1 MSIHL
6 NTSTSPM
13 VLATAARRTPVDA
26 VPAPLLM
33 LIGMV
38 STQLGAAFAKH
49 LFGTA
54 GPAAMTVMRLGFAAV
69 VLLAWWRPSL
79 RLDRRTALAVG
90 AFGVAIAGMNLCFYL
105 AMARMPVGV
114 ALTVGMAGPLA
125 VAALSSR
132 GAKDGLWIVLAAS
145 GIALL
150 GWRGG
155 AAGLT
160 GLLIALGCAACWAAY
175 VPLSARV
182 GAMVPGGGGLALAM
196 AVGAL
201 CSLPAG
207 LAGGGHAFARPELLA
222 FGFGVAMLSSLV
234 PYTCEMET
242 LRRVSAL
249 IFGVLLSLE
258 PAIGAVVALIV
269 LHEILTPAQVLGLA
283 AVVTASIG
291 VIAGTRPAR
300 QLPICTEETKH
311 EGIQQR

>member
-1 MSIHL
+1 MSTQI
-6 NTSTSPM
+6 
-13 VLATAARRTPVDA
+13 ATNALPTAKRTGVDA
-26 VPAPLLM
+26 VPAPMLM

-69 VLLAWWRPSL
+69 VLLLWWRPSL
-79 RLDRRTALAVG
+79 RMDRATLGAVV

-114 ALTVGMAGPLA
+114 ALTMGMAGPLA
-125 VAALSSR
+125 VATLSAR
-132 GAKDGLWIVLAAS
+132 RAKDRLWIVLAAT

-150 GWRGG
+150 GWQGG

-160 GLLIALGCAACWAAY
+160 GLLIALACAVFWGAY
-175 VPLSARV
+175 VPLSAKV
-182 GAMVPGGGGLALAM
+182 GKALPGGGGLALAM
-196 AVGAL
+196 AFGTL
-201 CSLPAG
+201 CTLPAG
-207 LAGGGHAFARPELLA
+207 LAGGSEALARPEVLA

-234 PYTCEMET
+234 PYTCELET

-249 IFGVLLSLE
+249 VFGVLLSLE
-258 PAIGAVVALIV
+258 PAIGALVALVV
-269 LHEILTPAQVLGLA
+269 LHEILSPAQVLGLA

-291 VIAGTRPAR
+291 VIRTTFTGPKQKGTK
-300 QLPICTEETKH
+300 QK
-311 EGIQQR
+311 